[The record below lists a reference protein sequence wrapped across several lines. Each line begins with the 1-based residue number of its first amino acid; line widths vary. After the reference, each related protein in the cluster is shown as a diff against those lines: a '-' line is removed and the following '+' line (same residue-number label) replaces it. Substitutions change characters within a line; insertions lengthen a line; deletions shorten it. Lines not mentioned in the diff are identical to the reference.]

1 MITRNKV
8 VSALRWALI
17 GNLLAQTYGWG
28 ISIYVIRLLE
38 PKDYALMAIALV
50 FTGFATL
57 LREAGMGD
65 SIIQKREASEN
76 LLRQIFG
83 LVIILNLG
91 FYLAIY
97 LIAPVLAEF
106 FEEPRLVPVVR
117 VLSLQLILGMFGV
130 LPDAL
135 LRQEINFKRIAQ
147 ARMSGVICGNTLTLV
162 LAFNGLGVWSLV
174 FGNILMVVVQTIALY
189 IAHPVKLAPSF
200 RFRGIG
206 ATISFGGYITASK
219 ILWFL
224 YSRSDVFIVGKILG
238 SVPLGFFS
246 VARNIAMMPMSK
258 VGSAVNRVAFPAFSG
273 LQDKRAELKSSFFKA
288 IQINALAFFPALWGI
303 SAIATDLVPIV
314 LGATWVEAGPMLQI
328 LCLVVPIRSLA
339 TMLTPVLNG
348 IGRPEVSLRNV
359 ITDFIIVIFALLIG
373 TQWGAVGVCWA
384 WLLGASLSF
393 LINLRRSMPVI
404 GGRFWEFMSGVLPSA
419 ASALAMYAAIVA
431 LRFILS
437 DGEPLWRMLLSIALG
452 AVVYAALSLLFNR
465 PVVMR
470 AFGLL
475 RRK

>member
-1 MITRNKV
+1 MTVRNKV
-8 VSALRWALI
+8 VSALRWALVI
-17 GNLLAQTYGWG
+17 NFLGLAYAWG

-38 PKDYALMAIALV
+38 PHDYALMAIALV

-65 SIIQKREASEN
+65 SIIQKRGASGII
-76 LLRQIFG
+76 LRQIFG
-83 LVIILNLG
+83 VVI
-91 FYLAIY
+91 
-97 LIAPVLAEF
+97 F
-106 FEEPRLVPVVR
+106 FEESRLVPVIR
-117 VLSLQLILGMFGV
+117 ILSIQLLIGMFGA

-135 LRQEINFKRIAQ
+135 LRQEINFKRLSQSKMIGVV
-147 ARMSGVICGNTLTLV
+147 SGSTLTLI
-162 LAFNGLGVWSLV
+162 LAYNGFEVWSLV
-174 FGNILMVVVQTIALY
+174 YGSILSVAVQTMALFIAR
-189 IAHPVKLAPSF
+189 PVMLAPSF
-200 RFRGIG
+200 RFDGIG
-206 ATISFGGYITASK
+206 AMVSFGGYITASR

-224 YSRSDVFIVGKILG
+224 YSRIDVFIVGKLLG
-238 SVPLGFFS
+238 STTLGFFS

-258 VGSAVNRVAFPAFSG
+258 VGAIVNLIAFPAYSE
-273 LQDKRAELKSSFFKA
+273 LQHKRAALKSSFNKA
-288 IQINALAFFPALWGI
+288 VNINALIFFPALWGI
-303 SAIATDLVPIV
+303 SAIATDLVPLV
-314 LGATWVEAGPMLQI
+314 LGATWLETAPLLQI
-328 LCLVVPIRSLA
+328 ICLVVPIRSLA
-339 TMLTPVLNG
+339 TMLSPVLNG
-348 IGRPEVSLRNV
+348 LGRPEISLRNSM
-359 ITDFIIVIFALLIG
+359 TDFIIVIFALLIG

-384 WLLGASLSF
+384 WVLGASLSF

-404 GGRFWEFMSGVLPSA
+404 GGTFWEFMSGVLPSA

-452 AVVYAALSLLFNR
+452 AVVYAVLSLLFNR